1 MPSVRKVAEEVSRRE
16 GVSLNQFINLAVA
29 EKLALWQHE
38 QWLASRSEPTPERI
52 ARVLRILDRPT
63 NKPPEPGD
71 ELPEGYV
78 SIRESEEY
86 KKAIGIL

>member
-1 MPSVRKVAEEVSRRE
+1 MLDV
-16 GVSLNQFINLAVA
+16 NQFVGTASA

-38 QWLASRSEPTPERI
+38 QWLASRSKPTPERI
-52 ARVLRILDRPT
+52 ARALRALASGPD
-63 NKPPEPGD
+63 NPPEPGD